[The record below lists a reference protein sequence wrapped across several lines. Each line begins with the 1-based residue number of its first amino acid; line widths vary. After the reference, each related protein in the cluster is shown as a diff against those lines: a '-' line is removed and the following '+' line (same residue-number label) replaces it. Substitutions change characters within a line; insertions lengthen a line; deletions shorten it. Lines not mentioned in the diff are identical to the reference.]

1 MFLYTYVKV
10 KVLVTQLCPILC
22 EPMEPARL
30 LCPWDSPGKNTG
42 EGCHSLLQGIFST
55 QGLNPGL
62 LHCRQI
68 LYHRSHV
75 IETKFRVINKATEEN
90 SREPHMKTF
99 HGGRMCLENYKKKK
113 QSEVFNIVGI

>member
-30 LCPWDSPGKNTG
+30 LCPWDTPGKNTG
-42 EGCHSLLQGIFST
+42 EGCHSLL
-55 QGLNPGL
+55 
-62 LHCRQI
+62 
-68 LYHRSHV
+68 HV

-90 SREPHMKTF
+90 SREPRMKTF
-99 HGGRMCLENYKKKK
+99 HGGKMRLENYKKKSK
-113 QSEVFNIVGI
+113 VKFLT

>member
-30 LCPWDSPGKNTG
+30 LCPWDTPGKNTG

-68 LYHRSHV
+68 LYHLSHV

-90 SREPHMKTF
+90 SREPRMKTF
-99 HGGRMCLENYKKKK
+99 HGGKMRLETYKKKSK
-113 QSEVFNIVGI
+113 VKFLT